1 MRARSTRQGTRP
13 TPRLAALLLLSAA
26 CSGPREAPGQAGEV
40 PPPPR
45 LTTEPWTDAFMQE
58 AVLVARRIR
67 ISAPDRVAERFVALQ
82 DPDNVSIEIET
93 TTDGLRQTYR
103 VTGGDAM
110 ARGQLDAW
118 QLAAEELLVV
128 LQRPGRVDVELVAE
142 GDAFF
147 QRVGAGEGQRGSL
160 LTFRGVV
167 DWPEARP

>member
-1 MRARSTRQGTRP
+1 
-13 TPRLAALLLLSAA
+13 
-26 CSGPREAPGQAGEV
+26 
-40 PPPPR
+40 
-45 LTTEPWTDAFMQE
+45 MQE